1 MKENKYKNIL
11 PKIQISKVKILKK
24 IDLFNLPTLTQDDI
38 SNVKSKK
45 ISSKN
50 NLNNIKRKLK
60 TKLTKEISVIEDSK
74 INQNQNKFLNKLMK
88 IKSNYSFQKNK
99 SFAQMA
105 KEIAEKNMTN
115 YLNIN
120 SNLSYDMFDGAYVT
134 ENDKQDDNY
143 NDDSLENIPI
153 KNLPLSM
160 RIRGESKKLQ
170 RNYSQ
175 DFITIRNRVLKDDDK
190 KIKQYKKLLTNNRY
204 NKIKIRIKNK
214 EFQNLL
220 SSYNAISQ
228 NKMIYDNITNNYKKI
243 MLSEYSETIHKLNP
257 VIKMKEKN
265 IHQNIK
271 VFSNIIKKKNDYV
284 DSIYYESE
292 DKMENNDKNR
302 SLDFPASNKLNNQ
315 LLSNSLLIKRH
326 RLYFLKNS
334 YQYPFKSF
342 PGSLS
347 EFSITQNDKEC
358 ILFGGQNSNKIP
370 YVWKFN
376 SCDCSWEL
384 FKPEG
389 KTTMSRSG
397 HVAAYKNRNLY
408 VFGGIYIQTKKFA
421 DLEIFN
427 FDTKKWISPKFSTK
441 NIVDLRKNHIGCTI
455 GNTMFI
461 HGGID
466 EQGEYLNDCHIL
478 IYQPLQWRV
487 PEIKKPQFKIPY
499 LAYHSCCLVLPK
511 DIRDDS
517 TFNIYKT
524 IPVEKLKRINIKE
537 LGLYIFGGKTS
548 KTGILNKNLYV
559 LRIGG
564 RCLEWIILNTYG
576 LPPKR
581 RYGASMSFY
590 EARKLL
596 IIHGG
601 RNCSK
606 IDFAYNDTFVLDLR
620 SLNWM
625 KVDYFDKTK
634 PVAKRFYHQSFVN
647 ENYFYVFGGMN
658 ESNYLGSEMF
668 ILDLDSYKTC
678 LMEKQQYIEKETEI
692 KIKKRNKNE
701 NKSVPPINNL

>member
-1 MKENKYKNIL
+1 MKEYKYKSNL
-11 PKIQISKVKILKK
+11 PKILISKVKLLKK
-24 IDLFNLPTLTQDDI
+24 IELYNLPTLTKDDI
-38 SNVKSKK
+38 SNIKSKNIYSKSKLNITSKLKAKLTKK
-45 ISSKN
+45 ILIKEDSKN
-50 NLNNIKRKLK
+50 N
-60 TKLTKEISVIEDSK
+60 
-74 INQNQNKFLNKLMK
+74 QNQKRFLNKLMK
-88 IKSNYSFQKNK
+88 IKNIYSLQKNK
-99 SFAQMA
+99 SFAQTA
-105 KEIAEKNMTN
+105 QEIAEKNMTN
-115 YLNIN
+115 YLHLN
-120 SNLSYDMFDGAYVT
+120 SKCSYDMFEGAYVT
-134 ENDKQDDNY
+134 ENENEEDIY
-143 NDDSLENIPI
+143 NDNFDDISIN
-153 KNLPLSM
+153 NHPLSM
-160 RIRGESKKLQ
+160 RIGQESKKLQ

-175 DFITIRNRVLKDDDK
+175 DFITIRNRVLKDK
-190 KIKQYKKLLTNNRY
+190 NKIEQYEKLLKNNRY
-204 NKIKIRIKNK
+204 NKIKIRIRNK
-214 EFQNLL
+214 DFNNLL

-228 NKMIYDNITNNYKKI
+228 NKMIFDNITNNYKKT
-243 MLSEYSETIHKLNP
+243 MVSEYCESIHKLNP
-257 VIKMKEKN
+257 IVKMKDKN

-271 VFSNIIKKKNDYV
+271 VFSNITKKKDDNI

-292 DKMENNDKNR
+292 EEMVKNDKNR
-302 SLDFPASNKLNNQ
+302 SLEFPARKKLNSQ

-347 EFSITQNDKEC
+347 EFSITQNDKEY
-358 ILFGGQNSNKIP
+358 ILFGGENSNIIP

-389 KTTMSRSG
+389 KTSMSRAG
-397 HVAAYKNRNLY
+397 HIAAYKSKNLY

-441 NIVDLRKNHIGCTI
+441 NLIDLRKNHIGCTI
-455 GNTMFI
+455 GNAMFI

-466 EQGEYLNDCHIL
+466 EQGNYLNDCHIL

-487 PEIKKPQFKIPY
+487 PEIKRSEFKAPY
-499 LAYHSCCLVLPK
+499 LAYHSCCLVIPK
-511 DIRDDS
+511 DIREDS

-524 IPVEKLKRINIKE
+524 IPGEKLKTINIKE
-537 LGLYIFGGKTS
+537 MGLYIFGGKTS
-548 KTGILNKNLYV
+548 RAGGLNKNLYV

-564 RCLEWIILNTYG
+564 RSLEWIILNTYG
-576 LPPKR
+576 LPPKK

-590 EARKLL
+590 EAGNLL

-606 IDFAYNDTFVLDLR
+606 FDYAYNDTFVLDLR

-647 ENYFYVFGGMN
+647 ENYFYVFGGLN
-658 ESNYLGSEMF
+658 ESNYLGSEML
-668 ILDLDSYKTC
+668 ILDLNSHKTC
-678 LMEKQQYIEKETEI
+678 LLEKNQYIGGNTEI
-692 KIKKRNKNE
+692 KNKKRDKNE
-701 NKSVPPINNL
+701 SKSVPPVNHL